1 MITLQCGDF
10 SAKIEDQ
17 TGGKK
22 VGQATRKIPNKFPYK
37 RNNSLLILWSVV
49 DLLEG
54 ETMDERTD
62 LESIIFGH
70 FLLLSHMTK
79 VKAD

>member
-1 MITLQCGDF
+1 MVRQQEKYQISVPVQ
-10 SAKIEDQ
+10 E
-17 TGGKK
+17 
-22 VGQATRKIPNKFPYK
+22 

-79 VKAD
+79 VKADPSDHY